1 MRDIRSAAK
10 DLAVVTPRL
19 TDSFKVLNSL
29 FNTLAYN
36 PRGPEEGYLFWASW
50 LNHAGAGLF
59 AQQDAHGPVRRGIV
73 LITCP
78 ALAVLEETI
87 RPAEPQLD
95 ILTRL
100 LNAPTQAQ
108 VCANRD

>member
-1 MRDIRSAAK
+1 M
-10 DLAVVTPRL
+10 VTPSL
-19 TDSFKVLNSL
+19 TNTFKVLNSL

-36 PRGPEEGYLFWASW
+36 PRGTEEGYLFWASW

-59 AQQDAHGPVRRGIV
+59 AQQDAHGPVRRGLV
-73 LITCP
+73 FITCP
-78 ALAVLEETI
+78 ALNTLEETI

-108 VCANRD
+108 VCAG